1 MRKSLRPWLLGAG
14 ICALLFAV
22 LLAGLLFAHRTPTG
36 RVVRVGVYENPPKIY
51 TLSDGRPAGL
61 FIDLLLPIA
70 QDEHWALHFVHC
82 PWEECLQKLR
92 DHDIDL
98 MPDVAFTADRAR
110 NLDFPAT
117 AVAHAWSEVYARK
130 SLAVRSVSDL
140 AGLRIALPRD
150 SVQQYNF
157 GRLMKGV
164 GLQFIPVPAA
174 GYAEAFRDVR
184 DGRADAVVSNNFYD
198 AQHPATP
205 SLAQTPIVFQPAGVY
220 FATAKGRN
228 GELLQAIDR
237 HLRVWLQDPDSIYFK
252 ALRQSMAPAPLEVIP
267 AWLRIGLLASIGLVA
282 VFVPA
287 SLVLRW
293 QVRQRTADLART
305 NQHLDEV
312 LHASPAVIYRLQLKD
327 GHIVPDW
334 VSPNIQR
341 LFGFTVDEVVSPHWW
356 QNRLYPNDLE
366 KAMSIMMHLPHEG
379 SVIHEYR
386 IIDARGAI
394 RFIRDELHVYPTQ
407 NGLSRMVI
415 GAWSDLTE
423 SYQHAQRADFLKSHD
438 SLTRLPNRFELS
450 RRLTQA
456 IERARARHHELV
468 LLWIDLDRF
477 KNINDTLGHAAGND
491 ILLQV
496 SLAIRQAIDPS
507 DIVSRIGGDEFLVLF
522 EREIGPDDAI
532 SMAERIRSIFSTP
545 MTVGGRTQALS
556 CSIGISVYPSNGE
569 DADTLLYHAEVAMY
583 EAKNLG
589 RNTCCL
595 FDERL
600 ASQVLE
606 RLNMESAL
614 RGAIDRDELV
624 LHYQPQVSLESGKPV
639 GIEALVRWNHPE
651 LGLLSPSHFIELA
664 EECGLIDQIGQWVL
678 AEACRQMVE
687 WRSRGLD
694 VPQMSVNLSVRQI
707 ERSELIQQ
715 IGKVLAASGLDAAS
729 LELEVTESM
738 IMRDPEQAVE
748 TLAALKKLG
757 VKLSIDDFGTGHSSL
772 AYLKQLPLDQLKIDR
787 AFVRDIG
794 NSDND
799 ETICRAVI
807 DLARQLG
814 LTTVAEGVEREVQ
827 AAFLRRE
834 GCKIAQGY
842 LFCKPLPV
850 EDLAVYWNQ
859 RQTVTP
865 MN

>member
-1 MRKSLRPWLLGAG
+1 MRKLHSWLLGAG
-14 ICALLFAV
+14 ICALLLAV
-22 LLAGLLFAHRTPTG
+22 LLAGLLFVHRTPAAP
-36 RVVRVGVYENPPKIY
+36 VVRVGIYENPPKIY

-70 QDEHWALHFVHC
+70 QDEHWTLHFVHC
-82 PWEECLQKLR
+82 PWEQCLQKLR
-92 DHDIDL
+92 GHEIDL
-98 MPDVAFTADRAR
+98 MPDVAFTEDRAR
-110 NLDFPAT
+110 SLDFPAT

-130 SLAVRSVSDL
+130 SLAVRSVTDL

-157 GRLMKGV
+157 AKLMKGA
-164 GLQFIPVPAA
+164 GLQFVPVPTA

-198 AQHPATP
+198 AQHPATLP
-205 SLAQTPIVFQPAGVY
+205 LAQTPIVFQPAGVY

-237 HLRVWLQDPDSIYFK
+237 HLRAWLQDPDSIYFK

-267 AWLRIGLLASIGLVA
+267 AWLRLGLLASIGLVA

-287 SLVLRW
+287 SLALRW

-305 NQHLDEV
+305 NQHLDGV
-312 LHASPAVIYRLQLKD
+312 LHASPAVIYRLQLED
-327 GHIVPDW
+327 GQITPDW

-341 LFGFTVDEVVSPHWW
+341 LFGFAVDEVLSTHWW
-356 QNRLYPNDLE
+356 QDRLHPDDLE
-366 KAMSIMMHLPHEG
+366 KAMSTMMHLPHEG
-379 SVIHEYR
+379 SAVLEYR

-394 RFIRDELHVYPTQ
+394 RFIRDELHVYPGKD
-407 NGLSRMVI
+407 GLSRTVI

-423 SYQHAQRADFLKSHD
+423 SHHHAQRADFLRSHD

-450 RRLTQA
+450 RRLAQA
-456 IERARARHHELV
+456 IELARARHHELV

-477 KNINDTLGHAAGND
+477 KNVNDTLGHAAGD
-491 ILLQV
+491 EILLQV
-496 SLAIRQAIDPS
+496 SLAIRQAIDPG
-507 DIVSRIGGDEFLVLF
+507 DLVSRIGGDEFLVLL
-522 EREIGPDDAI
+522 ERETGPDEAT
-532 SMAERIRSIFSTP
+532 SMAERIRKVFSTP
-545 MTVGGRTQALS
+545 VAATGRSQALS
-556 CSIGISVYPSNGE
+556 CSIGISLYPSHGE

-583 EAKNLG
+583 EAKNSG
-589 RNTCCL
+589 RNTWCL

-600 ASQVLE
+600 ASQALE
-606 RLNMESAL
+606 RLNMENAL
-614 RGAIDRDELV
+614 RGAIERDELV
-624 LHYQPQVSLESGKPV
+624 LHYQPQVSLESGKPI

-664 EECGLIDQIGQWVL
+664 EECGLIDAIGQWVL

-687 WRSRGLD
+687 WRSRGID
-694 VPQMSVNLSVRQI
+694 VSQISVNLSVRQI
-707 ERSELIQQ
+707 ERSALIQQ
-715 IGKVLAASGLDAAS
+715 IRKVLAASGLDAAS
-729 LELEVTESM
+729 LELELTESM
-738 IMRDPEQAVE
+738 IMRDPEQAVQ
-748 TLAALKKLG
+748 TLAALKELG

-772 AYLKQLPLDQLKIDR
+772 AYLKQLPLDHLKIDR

-794 NSDND
+794 NSAND
-799 ETICRAVI
+799 EAICRAVI
-807 DLARQLG
+807 GLAGQLG
-814 LTTVAEGVEREVQ
+814 LTTVAEGVEYEAQ

-842 LFCKPLPV
+842 LFCKPLSA
-850 EDLAVYWNQ
+850 ENLAVYWKR